1 MLKSVDVAEFKSL
14 NTRVAGGKFEK
25 EVKEFMKKPD
35 LVVEADLS
43 GFCNIMS
50 ADTAYRNAIKRVGA
64 AAYVTRRKNR
74 LFIVKEGVED
84 C

>member
-1 MLKSVDVAEFKSL
+1 MLKSVDVAEFKLL

-43 GFCNIMS
+43 
-50 ADTAYRNAIKRVGA
+50 
-64 AAYVTRRKNR
+64 
-74 LFIVKEGVED
+74 
-84 C
+84 

>member
-14 NTRVAGGKFEK
+14 NKRVAGGKFEK
-25 EVKEFMKKPD
+25 EVGEFMKKPD

-50 ADTAYRNAIKRVGA
+50 ADTAYRNAIKHVGA

>member
-50 ADTAYRNAIKRVGA
+50 ADAAYRKPIKRVGA

>member
-25 EVKEFMKKPD
+25 EVKECMKKPD

>member
-1 MLKSVDVAEFKSL
+1 
-14 NTRVAGGKFEK
+14 
-25 EVKEFMKKPD
+25 MKKPD

-50 ADTAYRNAIKRVGA
+50 ADTAYRKAIKRVGA

>member
-25 EVKEFMKKPD
+25 EAKEFMKKPD

>member
-1 MLKSVDVAEFKSL
+1 MLKSVDAAEFKSL
-14 NTRVAGGKFEK
+14 NTRVAGGKYEK

-35 LVVEADLS
+35 LAAEADLS
-43 GFCNIMS
+43 GFRNIMS
-50 ADTAYRNAIKRVGA
+50 AYGTYRKAVKRVGA